1 MPPARQA
8 PLPAPPTDPGSEF
21 IEKPEPFD
29 VNMDPGQRTALH
41 LAIAHKH
48 HEVVKVMLQYK
59 GEYIIIIIIIIIIIN
74 VMHRY

>member
-8 PLPAPPTDPGSEF
+8 PPPAPPTDPGTEF
-21 IEKPEPFD
+21 IEEREPFD
-29 VNMDPGQRTALH
+29 SNIDPGQRTALH

-59 GEYIIIIIIIIIIIN
+59 GKYIYFLLIIIIQN
-74 VMHRY
+74 